1 MREVSVRARAIAIG
15 ALLLVSLI
23 WWLPARSA
31 EPDWPDAI
39 TIATASP
46 GGTYY
51 AYGEGLA
58 KILARA
64 LGIRVAMRPT
74 EGPAEN
80 IKLIEA
86 GEAQVGFVTM
96 GVAQQGW
103 NGTGDW
109 TGGKQYRAMRAMFP
123 MYDTPFHF
131 IVLQASGI
139 RSIADLAGKRFGV
152 GPQGGTSATYTPA
165 LLTAL
170 QLEAP
175 LSHGTWADLTAQLQ
189 QGTLDGLAVAAGVPF
204 PAVAELEAKNKVRY
218 VPLTPEQILA
228 LRLAIP
234 ELNASVIPAGTYPSL
249 MYVYE
254 TVGLYNFAVAQR
266 DLPASLAYEIVKAVF
281 DHHEEMMEAHPA
293 AASTVPK
300 NFVHNTFLPYHDGA
314 IRYYGNAVAPG
325 IVLGD

>member
-1 MREVSVRARAIAIG
+1 MMAHAIGIG
-15 ALLLVSLI
+15 ALLLASLL
-23 WWLPARSA
+23 WGTPARSA

-58 KILARA
+58 KILTRV

-74 EGPAEN
+74 EGPSEN
-80 IKLIEA
+80 IKLIET

-103 NGTGDW
+103 NGSGAW

-123 MYDTPFHF
+123 MYDTPFQF
-131 IVLQASGI
+131 IVLQDSAI
-139 RSIADLAGKRFGV
+139 RSISDLAGKRLGV
-152 GPQGGTSATYTPA
+152 GPEGGTSANYTPA
-165 LLTAL
+165 LMSTLK
-170 QLEAP
+170 LEAP
-175 LSHGTWADLTAQLQ
+175 LNFGTWADLTAQLQ
-189 QGTLDGLAVAAGVPF
+189 QGALDGLVVAAGVPF
-204 PAVAELEAKNKVRY
+204 PAVSELEAKNKIRY
-218 VPLTPEQILA
+218 VPLTPEQVLT

-234 ELNASVIPAGTYPSL
+234 ELNGSVIPAGTYPSL
-249 MYVYE
+249 IYGYE

-266 DLPASLAYEIVKAVF
+266 DLPASLVYEITKAVF
-281 DHHEEMMEAHPA
+281 DNHEEMMEIHPA

-300 NFVHNTFLPYHDGA
+300 NFAHNTFLPYHEGA
-314 IRYYGNAVAPG
+314 IRYYSNAIAPG
-325 IVLGD
+325 IVMGD